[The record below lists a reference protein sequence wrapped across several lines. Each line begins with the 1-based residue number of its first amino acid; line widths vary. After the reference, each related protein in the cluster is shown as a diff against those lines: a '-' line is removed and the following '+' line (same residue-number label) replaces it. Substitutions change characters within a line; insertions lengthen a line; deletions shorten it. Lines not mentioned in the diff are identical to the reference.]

1 MSHCGLNS
9 AIRDYVKLVEVTT
22 DSFTLE
28 EGVGVQKKISI
39 PSVAGY
45 KYFAT
50 ISTTPNGDA
59 GVICY
64 PNGWTHNTKPKTVTI
79 TVTHTLL
86 FIRDI

>member
-1 MSHCGLNS
+1 M
-9 AIRDYVKLVEVTT
+9 DYVKLVQVTT

-28 EGVGVQKKISI
+28 ADFGMQKTVSI

-45 KYFAT
+45 KYLAT
-50 ISTTPNGDA
+50 ILSVPNGDA

-79 TVTHTLL
+79 TVTHTML
-86 FIRDI
+86 FIKDV